1 MNYDAPTV
9 RNILGAIRKD
19 PLNTEQWHNLLI
31 HCFDQK
37 DSDSFESYQIIS
49 DCLDNLV
56 RAEKLI
62 GLGRGSD
69 GKILLNNEQ
78 RLILIQLSM
87 EPNDSAALE
96 GLGRILFQDFCRR
109 SEAHRV
115 FARALKLDPVNAEIH
130 RWLERCGDGS
140 ATSASALEI
149 EPESAV
155 SALIQPKKQNSDIRR
170 LMRVTSK
177 VAIDKE
183 VRKVADADADA
194 PVQELPAP
202 LPVANDLH
210 PALGNE
216 EEFLEE
222 VDLILAKAIQGQADD
237 CAGSVARLQTK
248 STSASVLATSLA
260 LAAHIHHSKGRHETA
275 LELYQQA
282 ITAAP
287 VLSSLYYFQATVYHE
302 LGRREEAKN
311 VYQSVIAKFPGNGQ
325 AWAGLGILHYELEEY
340 EDSEVCLRKA
350 VSLQPQS
357 AKWWGHLASV
367 LIERG
372 ESVQALE
379 AVDQLEQIEPGSTD
393 VWLKRGVIHLQMND
407 LESARRALAQLLE
420 KDADSVPG
428 SCYLAMVRARAGH
441 PDEALIL
448 CRQIAVHPELNA
460 LISTA
465 WLETGLAFER
475 LEDFP
480 QALLC
485 LKAAVELDASQA
497 QAWTRMGLICRRN
510 GALEESEIALAQ
522 AVKADPSEIRG
533 WSELGITRYRVGRFP
548 EAAEAF
554 LRAADL
560 DPAVSDWPYN
570 AGVAYEKASLIDPA
584 AKAYERAVKVQTDHA
599 SARINLGLIYVQQG
613 HPAKAASCL
622 QGLVLVRP
630 DYGRAWF
637 GLGLVYE
644 GMQKWEEALRSLQ
657 KAVDLDPTLLEAF
670 SHLSYV
676 YRKLGREDEAKAAA
690 SRSNPEVDPVPAA

>member
-9 RNILGAIRKD
+9 RSILGGIRKD

-87 EPNDSAALE
+87 EPNDPASLE
-96 GLGRILFQDFCRR
+96 GLGRILFQDFSRR

-115 FARALKLDPVNAEIH
+115 FARALKIDPVNAEIH

-140 ATSASALEI
+140 ATSPSALEI
-149 EPESAV
+149 EPEAAA
-155 SALIQPKKQNSDIRR
+155 SALIQPQKQNSDIRR

-177 VAIDKE
+177 VAVEKA
-183 VRKVADADADA
+183 VRRTIDADA

-202 LPVANDLH
+202 LPVADDLH
-210 PALGNE
+210 AARGRE

-222 VDLILAKAIQGQADD
+222 VDVILSKAIQGQVDD
-237 CAGSVARLQTK
+237 ASAWVVSLQKK
-248 STSASVLATSLA
+248 STSASVLAASLA
-260 LAAHIHHSKGRHETA
+260 LAGHILHSKGRHETA

-302 LGRREEAKN
+302 LGRREEARN

-350 VSLQPQS
+350 LSLQPQS

-372 ESVQALE
+372 ASVQALE
-379 AVDQLEQIEPGSTD
+379 AVDQLEQLEPENSD

-407 LESARRALAQLLE
+407 LESAQRALAQLLE
-420 KDADSVPG
+420 RDADSVPG
-428 SCYLAMVRARAGH
+428 SCYLAMVLARAGH
-441 PDEALIL
+441 PDEALNS
-448 CRQIAVHPELNA
+448 CRQIAAHPGLNA

-485 LKAAVELDASQA
+485 LKTSVELDTTQSM
-497 QAWTRMGLICRRN
+497 AWTRMGLICRRN

-522 AVKADPSEIRG
+522 AVKADPNEIRA

-560 DPAVSDWPYN
+560 DPVVSDWPYN
-570 AGVAYEKASLIDPA
+570 AGVAFEKAGLMDPA

-613 HPAKAASCL
+613 QPAKAASCL

-644 GMQKWEEALRSLQ
+644 GMQKWEEALRALQ
-657 KAVDLDPTLLEAF
+657 KAVDLDATLLEAF

-676 YRKLGREDEAKAAA
+676 YRKLGREDEAQAAA
-690 SRSNPEVDPVPAA
+690 ARSNPEVDAAPVA